1 MFFFWGRWSCHFSG
15 LSWWKLTCFDHCWML
30 MEENKANYSSA
41 IYVSRG
47 RMGRVGKISQSYG
60 REKGTINHN
69 RHHAEFA
76 WDFWLQDGGLPT
88 TTPLPSVAPCVCG
101 PHTPGSR
108 FRIKKTK
115 KPSLH
120 EEEKSPSVKYFLE
133 CKKIGHSGKL
143 IFPEC
148 RTRGRE
154 SFSSTTDTRGR
165 ETLREVVS
173 TQDPVG
179 YCCADIC

>member
-1 MFFFWGRWSCHFSG
+1 MAGRKGLSTIIATMLNLHGTFDFRTEAYPPPRPYLPSRRACVGHTHPDLVSG
-15 LSWWKLTCFDHCWML
+15 LKKRKNHHCMRRK
-30 MEENKANYSSA
+30 NHRVSNIFSS
-41 IYVSRG
+41 V
-47 RMGRVGKISQSYG
+47 
-60 REKGTINHN
+60 
-69 RHHAEFA
+69 
-76 WDFWLQDGGLPT
+76 
-88 TTPLPSVAPCVCG
+88 
-101 PHTPGSR
+101 
-108 FRIKKTK
+108 
-115 KPSLH
+115 
-120 EEEKSPSVKYFLE
+120 
-133 CKKIGHSGKL
+133 KKIGHSGKL

>member
-1 MFFFWGRWSCHFSG
+1 MAGRKG
-15 LSWWKLTCFDHCWML
+15 LSTIIATMLNLHGTFDFRTEAYPPPRPYNGAW
-30 MEENKANYSSA
+30 
-41 IYVSRG
+41 
-47 RMGRVGKISQSYG
+47 RV
-60 REKGTINHN
+60 
-69 RHHAEFA
+69 
-76 WDFWLQDGGLPT
+76 
-88 TTPLPSVAPCVCG
+88 PSVAPCVCG

-108 FRIKKTK
+108 FRIKITK
-115 KPSLH
+115 KPSLQ
-120 EEEKSPSVKYFLE
+120 EEEESPE
-133 CKKIGHSGKL
+133 CQIFAHSGKL